1 MFEIENI
8 PHSTSTGSESE
19 KSVSAQQIISE
30 LAGKIAGKPAIEGTT
45 AMTPIA
51 MTQEIS
57 TEVLLEKYAE
67 PGETSIE
74 DVRRRVARGLAQAEK
89 PEQRAKWEEAFFL
102 AQENGFI
109 PAGRINSAAG
119 LKNQATLINC
129 FVQPV
134 GDSISGISDGKPGIY
149 DALQQAAETMRRG
162 GGVGYDF
169 SAIRPEGA
177 QVKGTNSRASGPIS
191 YMRVFDRSCETVES
205 AGARRG
211 AQMGVLRCD
220 HPDIEKFI
228 HAKDQ
233 GDLRNFNISVGVTDA
248 LMQAV
253 ENNTSFELVHSAEPA
268 VGLKEQGAARRADGK
283 WVYRKV
289 QAADLWKQIIESTY
303 DHAEP
308 GVLFIDLMNRDNNLS
323 YCEAIEAT
331 NPCVTADTWVMTDR
345 GARQVHNL
353 IGTTFSAV
361 VDGKSYPTES
371 QGFFHTGTKPVLRLK
386 TVEGHSLRLTA
397 DHRVLRVSRMTRHI
411 RETEWV
417 KAGELRTKDQI
428 VLHDHR
434 AMQAWSG
441 AHNEDE
447 GYLIGLLIG
456 DGTLKNDKAVLSVWD
471 TVALKVVNAREIYLG
486 DKVTSAGVAGV
497 MYAAEQAAR
506 SLPHRADFN
515 GWQKPV
521 AGRGEYRLAT
531 GALRTLALELGLT
544 PGSKRFTAAMETGS
558 SNFYRGVLRGMFDA
572 DGSVQGSQEK
582 GISVRLTQIDLGNL
596 EAVQRMLQRLGII
609 STIYQNRRPGGMKI
623 LPDGKGGAR
632 EYPCQALHELI
643 ISGENIGRYAELI
656 GFADCDKMDKLNG
669 LLSNYL
675 RKPNGHGEYA
685 AHDNETRDA
694 RSLSPNSLPQAGER
708 DAVSLREFNVD
719 AERFVATVLSL
730 EDDGVEDVYDV
741 TVADVHA
748 FDANGLYVHNC
759 AEQPLPPYGCCCLGS
774 INLTRMVKN
783 PFTLHAGF
791 DYEPF
796 KQLVRVAV
804 RMLDN
809 VLDVTAWPLPEQQ
822 LEAHNKRR
830 VGLGYT
836 GLGDTLVMLGLRYD
850 TDEARAFAKDITRIM
865 RDESYLASVDLAV
878 ERGAFPLLDAEQ
890 YLAAPRFASRLPDEI
905 KDKIRKHGLRN
916 SHLLSIAPTG
926 TISLAFADNASNGIE
941 PAFSWFYTRKKRM
954 AEGGTK
960 DYAVEDH
967 AWRLYKQMGGDMN
980 KLPPAFVTA
989 LEISALDH
997 MKMVAAVAPFID
1009 TSISKTVNVPADYP
1023 YEDFKG
1029 LYTAAWKAGLKGL
1042 ATYRPN
1048 NVLGSVLSVTPE
1060 IKQAKSEIA
1069 ETEQPQ
1075 DFIFD
1080 QDRRIVLEATPKPA
1094 LASLRWP
1101 GRPELPNGSEGWV
1114 SQVVKHPLGS
1124 FVVFISHTTNGHNH
1138 PFEVWVNGSE
1148 QPRGLGA
1155 LAKSLSMDMRTSDPV
1170 WVRMKL
1176 EMLMKTAG
1184 DDAFDMP
1191 MPPDGQMTRM
1201 PSLVAAFA
1209 HLLKYRIE
1217 ELGALEASA
1226 DATTP
1231 MMDALFAKKEPK
1243 TGTDGTMS
1251 WTVDISNVGSG
1262 DDFVLGL
1269 KELVLPDGQRRP
1281 YSMWLS
1287 GVYPRALDGLC
1298 KVLSLDMRVIDPAW
1312 IGMKLRKLLNFGE
1325 PLGDFM
1331 ARVPGG
1337 IKMESYPS
1345 TVSYVAKLIIHRYA
1359 MLGILDE
1366 NGYPIQHM
1374 GVMEVPKKKSKA
1386 AGPKTLAGK
1395 VCKECHN
1402 ATLIK
1407 KDGCEFCTSCGA
1419 IGACG

>member
-1 MFEIENI
+1 MSDVESVL
-8 PHSTSTGSESE
+8 PSTSTHSNS
-19 KSVSAQQIISE
+19 KSGASSSTILDKQQMEHDTQRADQFDPEIVSKSPISGQQFLAE
-30 LAGKIAGKPAIEGTT
+30 LSSKLANKPANGGIT
-45 AMTPIA
+45 A

-67 PGETSIE
+67 SGEHSVE
-74 DVRRRVARGLAQAEK
+74 DVRRRVARGLALAEK
-89 PEQRAKWEEAFFL
+89 PEQRAQWEETFFE
-102 AQENGFI
+102 AQQDGFV

-119 LKNQATLINC
+119 LKSQATLINC

-134 GDSISGISDGKPGIY
+134 GDAISGISDGKPGIY

-169 SAIRPEGA
+169 SAIRPVGA
-177 QVKGTNSRASGPIS
+177 HVKGTNSRASGPIS

-220 HPDIEKFI
+220 HPDIERFI
-228 HAKDQ
+228 HAKDT
-233 GDLRNFNISVGVTDA
+233 GDLKNFNISVGVTDD
-248 LMQAV
+248 LMHAV
-253 ENNTSFELVHSAEPA
+253 EKNTDFELIHISEPTDT
-268 VGLKEQGAARRADGK
+268 VKEQGATQRADGK
-283 WVYRKV
+283 WIYRKV
-289 QAADLWKQIIESTY
+289 RATDLWKQIMESTY

-323 YCEAIEAT
+323 YCEVIEAT
-331 NPCVTADTWVMTDR
+331 NP
-345 GARQVHNL
+345 
-353 IGTTFSAV
+353 
-361 VDGKSYPTES
+361 
-371 QGFFHTGTKPVLRLK
+371 
-386 TVEGHSLRLTA
+386 
-397 DHRVLRVSRMTRHI
+397 
-411 RETEWV
+411 
-417 KAGELRTKDQI
+417 
-428 VLHDHR
+428 
-434 AMQAWSG
+434 
-441 AHNEDE
+441 
-447 GYLIGLLIG
+447 
-456 DGTLKNDKAVLSVWD
+456 
-471 TVALKVVNAREIYLG
+471 
-486 DKVTSAGVAGV
+486 
-497 MYAAEQAAR
+497 
-506 SLPHRADFN
+506 
-515 GWQKPV
+515 
-521 AGRGEYRLAT
+521 
-531 GALRTLALELGLT
+531 
-544 PGSKRFTAAMETGS
+544 
-558 SNFYRGVLRGMFDA
+558 
-572 DGSVQGSQEK
+572 
-582 GISVRLTQIDLGNL
+582 
-596 EAVQRMLQRLGII
+596 
-609 STIYQNRRPGGMKI
+609 
-623 LPDGKGGAR
+623 
-632 EYPCQALHELI
+632 
-643 ISGENIGRYAELI
+643 
-656 GFADCDKMDKLNG
+656 
-669 LLSNYL
+669 
-675 RKPNGHGEYA
+675 
-685 AHDNETRDA
+685 
-694 RSLSPNSLPQAGER
+694 
-708 DAVSLREFNVD
+708 
-719 AERFVATVLSL
+719 
-730 EDDGVEDVYDV
+730 
-741 TVADVHA
+741 
-748 FDANGLYVHNC
+748 C

-774 INLTRMVKN
+774 IDLTRMVKN
-783 PFTLHAGF
+783 PFSNHAGF

-796 KQLVRVAV
+796 KKLVRTAV

-822 LEAHNKRR
+822 QEAQNKRR
-830 VGLGYT
+830 IGLGYT
-836 GLGDTLVMLGLRYD
+836 GLGDALVMLGLRYD
-850 TDEARAFAKDITRIM
+850 TDKARSFAADITRIM
-865 RDESYLASVDLAV
+865 RDESYLASIDLAQ
-878 ERGAFPLLDAEQ
+878 ERGAFPLLDADQ

-905 KDKIRKHGLRN
+905 KGKILKYGLRN

-954 AEGGTK
+954 MDGSKK

-967 AWRLYKQMGGDMN
+967 AWRTYKHMGGDMS
-980 KLPPAFVTA
+980 KLPPEFVTA
-989 LEISALDH
+989 LDISAIDH

-1023 YEDFKG
+1023 YKDFEH
-1029 LYTAAWKAGLKGL
+1029 LYTEAWKAGLKGL

-1048 NVLGSVLSVTPE
+1048 SVLGSVLSVTTE
-1060 IKQAKSEIA
+1060 STGKSKEA
-1069 ETEQPQ
+1069 QPQ
-1075 DFIFD
+1075 DLVFD
-1080 QDRRIVLEATPKPA
+1080 QDRRITLDATPKPA

-1101 GRPELPNGSEGWV
+1101 GRPELTNGSSGWV

-1124 FVVFISHTTNGHNH
+1124 FVTFVSHTTNGSNH

-1155 LAKSLSMDMRTSDPV
+1155 LAKSLSMDMRTRDQV

-1176 EMLMKTAG
+1176 EMLMKTTG

-1191 MPPDGQMTRM
+1191 MPPDGKITRM

-1217 ELGALEASA
+1217 ELGALEVSD

-1243 TGTDGTMS
+1243 TGTSGTMS

-1269 KELVLPDGQRRP
+1269 KELALPDGQHRP

-1331 ARVPGG
+1331 ARVPGS

-1345 TVSYVAKLIIHRYA
+1345 TVSYVAKLILHRYA

-1366 NGYPIQHM
+1366 HGYPVQNM
-1374 GVMEVPKKKSKA
+1374 GLMEIPRKKSKT
-1386 AGPKTLAGK
+1386 AGVRTLAGK

>member
-1 MFEIENI
+1 
-8 PHSTSTGSESE
+8 
-19 KSVSAQQIISE
+19 
-30 LAGKIAGKPAIEGTT
+30 
-45 AMTPIA
+45 

-57 TEVLLEKYAE
+57 KEVLLEKYAE
-67 PGETSIE
+67 ANETSVQ

-89 PEQRAKWEEAFFL
+89 PEHQKQWEEAFFN
-102 AQENGFI
+102 AQENGFV

-119 LKNQATLINC
+119 LKIQATLINC

-134 GDSISGISDGKPGIY
+134 GDAISGTHDGKPGIY

-169 SAIRPEGA
+169 SSIRPEGA
-177 QVKGTNSRASGPIS
+177 LVKGTNSRASGPIS

-228 HAKDQ
+228 SAKDK
-233 GDLRNFNISVGVTDA
+233 GDLRNFNISVGVTDT

-253 ENNTSFELVHSAEPA
+253 EDEQEFELVHAAEPSA
-268 VGLKEQGAARRADGK
+268 ALKTQGASQRADGK

-289 QAADLWKQIIESTY
+289 QATDLWKQIIASTY

-323 YCEAIEAT
+323 YCEVIEAT
-331 NPCVTADTWVMTDR
+331 NP
-345 GARQVHNL
+345 
-353 IGTTFSAV
+353 
-361 VDGKSYPTES
+361 
-371 QGFFHTGTKPVLRLK
+371 
-386 TVEGHSLRLTA
+386 
-397 DHRVLRVSRMTRHI
+397 
-411 RETEWV
+411 
-417 KAGELRTKDQI
+417 
-428 VLHDHR
+428 
-434 AMQAWSG
+434 
-441 AHNEDE
+441 
-447 GYLIGLLIG
+447 
-456 DGTLKNDKAVLSVWD
+456 
-471 TVALKVVNAREIYLG
+471 
-486 DKVTSAGVAGV
+486 
-497 MYAAEQAAR
+497 
-506 SLPHRADFN
+506 
-515 GWQKPV
+515 
-521 AGRGEYRLAT
+521 
-531 GALRTLALELGLT
+531 
-544 PGSKRFTAAMETGS
+544 
-558 SNFYRGVLRGMFDA
+558 
-572 DGSVQGSQEK
+572 
-582 GISVRLTQIDLGNL
+582 
-596 EAVQRMLQRLGII
+596 
-609 STIYQNRRPGGMKI
+609 
-623 LPDGKGGAR
+623 
-632 EYPCQALHELI
+632 
-643 ISGENIGRYAELI
+643 
-656 GFADCDKMDKLNG
+656 
-669 LLSNYL
+669 
-675 RKPNGHGEYA
+675 
-685 AHDNETRDA
+685 
-694 RSLSPNSLPQAGER
+694 
-708 DAVSLREFNVD
+708 
-719 AERFVATVLSL
+719 
-730 EDDGVEDVYDV
+730 
-741 TVADVHA
+741 
-748 FDANGLYVHNC
+748 C

-774 INLTRMVKN
+774 INLACMVKN
-783 PFTLHAGF
+783 PFSVHAGF

-822 LEAHNKRR
+822 QEAQNKRR
-830 VGLGYT
+830 IGLGFT
-836 GLGDTLVMLGLRYD
+836 GLGDALVMLGLRYD
-850 TDEARAFAKDITRIM
+850 TDLARNFAADITRIM
-865 RDESYLASVDLAV
+865 RDEAYQASIELAV
-878 ERGAFPLLDAEQ
+878 ERGAFPLLDANQ
-890 YLAAPRFASRLPDEI
+890 YLAEPHFASRLPDEL
-905 KDKIRKHGLRN
+905 KNKIRQHGIRN

-954 AEGGTK
+954 MDGSSK
-960 DYAVEDH
+960 DYQVEDH
-967 AWRLYKQMGGDMN
+967 AWRMYKKMGGDTTQ
-980 KLPPAFVTA
+980 LPPAFVSA
-989 LEISALDH
+989 LEISAIDH

-1023 YEDFKG
+1023 YEDFQH
-1029 LYTAAWKAGLKGL
+1029 LYTEAWKAGLKGL

-1048 NVLGSVLSVTPE
+1048 SVLGSVLSVTPE
-1060 IKQAKSEIA
+1060 PKS
-1069 ETEQPQ
+1069 EQPQ
-1075 DFIFD
+1075 DFVFD
-1080 QDRRIVLEATPKPA
+1080 QDRRLVLEAAPTPA

-1101 GRPELPNGSEGWV
+1101 GRPSLQAGSEGWV

-1124 FVVFISHTTNGHNH
+1124 FVTFVSHTTRLPQSDLSSQAGEKTNENH

-1155 LAKSLSMDMRTSDPV
+1155 LAKSLSMDMRTRDPV

-1184 DDAFDMP
+1184 DDVFEMP
-1191 MPPDGQMTRM
+1191 MPPNGEIMRM

-1209 HLLKYRIE
+1209 HLLKFRIE
-1217 ELGALEASA
+1217 QLGALEVN
-1226 DATTP
+1226 DNVTTP
-1231 MMDALFAKKEPK
+1231 MMDALFARKEPK

-1251 WTVDISNVGSG
+1251 WTVDISNAGSG

-1269 KELVLPDGQRRP
+1269 KELVLPDSQRRP

-1337 IKMESYPS
+1337 AKMESYPS

-1366 NGYPIQHM
+1366 HGYPVQQM
-1374 GVMEVPKKKSKA
+1374 GVLEIPDGQIKPTGIK
-1386 AGPKTLAGK
+1386 PLTGK
-1395 VCKECHN
+1395 VCKECGN

>member
-1 MFEIENI
+1 
-8 PHSTSTGSESE
+8 
-19 KSVSAQQIISE
+19 
-30 LAGKIAGKPAIEGTT
+30 
-45 AMTPIA
+45 

-67 PGETSIE
+67 ADEKTVQ

-89 PEQRAKWEEAFFL
+89 TEQREHWEETFFL
-102 AQENGFI
+102 AQENGFV

-119 LKNQATLINC
+119 LTIQATLINC

-134 GDSISGISDGKPGIY
+134 GDAISGTSDGRPGIY

-169 SAIRPEGA
+169 SSIRPEGA
-177 QVKGTNSRASGPIS
+177 HVKGTNSRASGPIS

-228 HAKDQ
+228 SAKDK
-233 GDLRNFNISVGVTDA
+233 GDLRNFNISVGVTDV

-253 ENNTSFELVHSAEPA
+253 ENDQEFELLHAAEPSA
-268 VGLKEQGAARRADGK
+268 TLKEQGASRRADGK
-283 WVYRKV
+283 WIYRKV
-289 QAADLWKQIIESTY
+289 RAADLWKQIIASTY

-323 YCEAIEAT
+323 YCEVIEAT
-331 NPCVTADTWVMTDR
+331 NP
-345 GARQVHNL
+345 
-353 IGTTFSAV
+353 
-361 VDGKSYPTES
+361 
-371 QGFFHTGTKPVLRLK
+371 
-386 TVEGHSLRLTA
+386 
-397 DHRVLRVSRMTRHI
+397 
-411 RETEWV
+411 
-417 KAGELRTKDQI
+417 
-428 VLHDHR
+428 
-434 AMQAWSG
+434 
-441 AHNEDE
+441 
-447 GYLIGLLIG
+447 
-456 DGTLKNDKAVLSVWD
+456 
-471 TVALKVVNAREIYLG
+471 
-486 DKVTSAGVAGV
+486 
-497 MYAAEQAAR
+497 
-506 SLPHRADFN
+506 
-515 GWQKPV
+515 
-521 AGRGEYRLAT
+521 
-531 GALRTLALELGLT
+531 
-544 PGSKRFTAAMETGS
+544 
-558 SNFYRGVLRGMFDA
+558 
-572 DGSVQGSQEK
+572 
-582 GISVRLTQIDLGNL
+582 
-596 EAVQRMLQRLGII
+596 
-609 STIYQNRRPGGMKI
+609 
-623 LPDGKGGAR
+623 
-632 EYPCQALHELI
+632 
-643 ISGENIGRYAELI
+643 
-656 GFADCDKMDKLNG
+656 
-669 LLSNYL
+669 
-675 RKPNGHGEYA
+675 
-685 AHDNETRDA
+685 
-694 RSLSPNSLPQAGER
+694 
-708 DAVSLREFNVD
+708 
-719 AERFVATVLSL
+719 
-730 EDDGVEDVYDV
+730 
-741 TVADVHA
+741 
-748 FDANGLYVHNC
+748 C

-774 INLTRMVKN
+774 IDLTRMVKN
-783 PFTLHAGF
+783 PFSAHAGF

-796 KQLVRVAV
+796 KHLVRVAV

-822 LEAHNKRR
+822 QEARNKRR
-830 VGLGYT
+830 IGLGFT
-836 GLGDTLVMLGLRYD
+836 GLGDALVMLGLRYE
-850 TDEARAFAKDITRIM
+850 TDQARTFAADITRIM
-865 RDESYLASVDLAV
+865 RDEAYLASVDLSI
-878 ERGAFPLLDAEQ
+878 ERGAFPLLDTDQ
-890 YLAAPRFASRLPDEI
+890 YLAEPRFASRLPDEL
-905 KDKIRKHGLRN
+905 KNKIRQHGIRN

-954 AEGGTK
+954 PDGSTK
-960 DYAVEDH
+960 DYSVEDH
-967 AWRLYKQMGGDMN
+967 AWRLFKESGGDVN
-980 KLPPAFVTA
+980 NLPPAFVSA
-989 LEISALDH
+989 LEISAIDH

-1023 YEDFKG
+1023 YEDFKH
-1029 LYTAAWKAGLKGL
+1029 LYTEAWKAGLKGL

-1048 NVLGSVLSVTPE
+1048 SVLGSVLSVTPE
-1060 IKQAKSEIA
+1060 PKS
-1069 ETEQPQ
+1069 EQPQ
-1075 DFIFD
+1075 DFVFD
-1080 QDRRIVLEATPKPA
+1080 QDRRIVLEAAPTPA

-1101 GRPELPNGSEGWV
+1101 GRPALAAGSEGWV

-1124 FVVFISHTTNGHNH
+1124 FVAFVSHTANGRNH

-1155 LAKSLSMDMRTSDPV
+1155 LAKSLSMDMRTRDPV

-1184 DDAFDMP
+1184 DDTFDMP
-1191 MPPDGQMTRM
+1191 MPPNGEVMRM

-1209 HLLKYRIE
+1209 YLLKYRIE
-1217 ELGALEASA
+1217 QLGALEIS
-1226 DATTP
+1226 DGVTTP
-1231 MMDALFAKKEPK
+1231 MMDALFARKEPK

-1251 WTVDISNVGSG
+1251 WTVDISNAGSG

-1337 IKMESYPS
+1337 AKMESYPS

-1366 NGYPIQHM
+1366 HGYPVQQM
-1374 GVMEVPKKKSKA
+1374 GVLEIPEGQIKPTGIK
-1386 AGPKTLAGK
+1386 PLIGK
-1395 VCKECHN
+1395 VCKECGN
-1402 ATLIK
+1402 ATLIR

-1419 IGACG
+1419 VGACG

>member
-1 MFEIENI
+1 
-8 PHSTSTGSESE
+8 
-19 KSVSAQQIISE
+19 
-30 LAGKIAGKPAIEGTT
+30 
-45 AMTPIA
+45 

-67 PGETSIE
+67 ADEKSVQ

-89 PEQRAKWEEAFFL
+89 PEQRAKWEQAFFE
-102 AQENGFI
+102 AQENGFV

-119 LKNQATLINC
+119 LKIQATLINC

-134 GDSISGISDGKPGIY
+134 GDAISGTNDGKPGIY

-169 SAIRPEGA
+169 SSIRPEGA
-177 QVKGTNSRASGPIS
+177 HVKGTNSRASGPIS

-228 HAKDQ
+228 SAKDQ

-253 ENNTSFELVHSAEPA
+253 ENDLDFELVHMAEPSVA
-268 VGLKEQGAARRADGK
+268 IKEAGATRRDDGK

-289 QAADLWKQIIESTY
+289 RAADLWKQIIASTY

-323 YCEAIEAT
+323 YCEIIEAT
-331 NPCVTADTWVMTDR
+331 NP
-345 GARQVHNL
+345 
-353 IGTTFSAV
+353 
-361 VDGKSYPTES
+361 
-371 QGFFHTGTKPVLRLK
+371 
-386 TVEGHSLRLTA
+386 
-397 DHRVLRVSRMTRHI
+397 
-411 RETEWV
+411 
-417 KAGELRTKDQI
+417 
-428 VLHDHR
+428 
-434 AMQAWSG
+434 
-441 AHNEDE
+441 
-447 GYLIGLLIG
+447 
-456 DGTLKNDKAVLSVWD
+456 
-471 TVALKVVNAREIYLG
+471 
-486 DKVTSAGVAGV
+486 
-497 MYAAEQAAR
+497 
-506 SLPHRADFN
+506 
-515 GWQKPV
+515 
-521 AGRGEYRLAT
+521 
-531 GALRTLALELGLT
+531 
-544 PGSKRFTAAMETGS
+544 
-558 SNFYRGVLRGMFDA
+558 
-572 DGSVQGSQEK
+572 
-582 GISVRLTQIDLGNL
+582 
-596 EAVQRMLQRLGII
+596 
-609 STIYQNRRPGGMKI
+609 
-623 LPDGKGGAR
+623 
-632 EYPCQALHELI
+632 
-643 ISGENIGRYAELI
+643 
-656 GFADCDKMDKLNG
+656 
-669 LLSNYL
+669 
-675 RKPNGHGEYA
+675 
-685 AHDNETRDA
+685 
-694 RSLSPNSLPQAGER
+694 
-708 DAVSLREFNVD
+708 
-719 AERFVATVLSL
+719 
-730 EDDGVEDVYDV
+730 
-741 TVADVHA
+741 
-748 FDANGLYVHNC
+748 C

-774 INLTRMVKN
+774 IDLTRMVKN
-783 PFTLHAGF
+783 PFSKHAGF

-796 KQLVRVAV
+796 KQIVRVAV

-822 LEAHNKRR
+822 KEAQNKRR
-830 VGLGYT
+830 VGLGFT
-836 GLGDTLVMLGLRYD
+836 GLGDALVMLGLRYD
-850 TDEARAFAKDITRIM
+850 TDEARAFAADISRIM
-865 RDESYLASVDLAV
+865 RDESYLASVDLAI
-878 ERGAFPLLDAEQ
+878 ERGAFPLLDADK

-905 KDKIRKHGLRN
+905 KNKIRKHGIRN

-954 AEGGTK
+954 MDGSTK
-960 DYAVEDH
+960 DYPVEDH
-967 AWRLYKQMGGDMN
+967 AWRVFKQQGGDVA

-989 LEISALDH
+989 LEISAIDH

-1023 YEDFKG
+1023 YEDFKD
-1029 LYTAAWKAGLKGL
+1029 LYTEAWKAGLKGL

-1048 NVLGSVLSVTPE
+1048 SVLGSVLSVTPE
-1060 IKQAKSEIA
+1060 KKED
-1069 ETEQPQ
+1069 QPQ
-1075 DFIFD
+1075 DFVFD
-1080 QDRRIVLEATPKPA
+1080 QDRRIVLDAAPNPA

-1101 GRPELPNGSEGWV
+1101 GRPNLTAGSEGWV

-1124 FVVFISHTTNGHNH
+1124 FVTFVSHTTNGHNH

-1191 MPPDGQMTRM
+1191 MPPDGEVKRM

-1217 ELGALEASA
+1217 ALGALEVTEGV
-1226 DATTP
+1226 TTP

-1251 WTVDISNVGSG
+1251 WTVDISNAGTG

-1269 KELVLPDGQRRP
+1269 KELMLPDGQRRP

-1331 ARVPGG
+1331 ARVPGSD
-1337 IKMESYPS
+1337 KMESYPS

-1366 NGYPIQHM
+1366 HGYPVRQM
-1374 GVMEVPKKKSKA
+1374 GVLEIPEGQIKPTGIKSIV
-1386 AGPKTLAGK
+1386 GK
-1395 VCKECHN
+1395 VCKECGN

>member
-1 MFEIENI
+1 
-8 PHSTSTGSESE
+8 
-19 KSVSAQQIISE
+19 
-30 LAGKIAGKPAIEGTT
+30 
-45 AMTPIA
+45 
-51 MTQEIS
+51 MTQAIS

-67 PGETSIE
+67 ADEKSIQ

-89 PEQRAKWEEAFFL
+89 PAQRAHWEEVFFL

-169 SAIRPEGA
+169 SSIRPEGA

-233 GDLRNFNISVGVTDA
+233 GDLRNFNISVGVTDT
-248 LMQAV
+248 LMQAL
-253 ENNTSFELVHSAEPA
+253 EKNQPFDLVHSAEPSVA
-268 VGLKEQGAARRADGK
+268 LKEGGAVQRADGK
-283 WVYRKV
+283 WVYRTV
-289 QAADLWKQIIESTY
+289 QAADLWKQIMESTY

-323 YCEAIEAT
+323 YCEDIEAT
-331 NPCVTADTWVMTDR
+331 NP
-345 GARQVHNL
+345 
-353 IGTTFSAV
+353 
-361 VDGKSYPTES
+361 
-371 QGFFHTGTKPVLRLK
+371 
-386 TVEGHSLRLTA
+386 
-397 DHRVLRVSRMTRHI
+397 
-411 RETEWV
+411 
-417 KAGELRTKDQI
+417 
-428 VLHDHR
+428 
-434 AMQAWSG
+434 
-441 AHNEDE
+441 
-447 GYLIGLLIG
+447 
-456 DGTLKNDKAVLSVWD
+456 
-471 TVALKVVNAREIYLG
+471 
-486 DKVTSAGVAGV
+486 
-497 MYAAEQAAR
+497 
-506 SLPHRADFN
+506 
-515 GWQKPV
+515 
-521 AGRGEYRLAT
+521 
-531 GALRTLALELGLT
+531 
-544 PGSKRFTAAMETGS
+544 
-558 SNFYRGVLRGMFDA
+558 
-572 DGSVQGSQEK
+572 
-582 GISVRLTQIDLGNL
+582 
-596 EAVQRMLQRLGII
+596 
-609 STIYQNRRPGGMKI
+609 
-623 LPDGKGGAR
+623 
-632 EYPCQALHELI
+632 
-643 ISGENIGRYAELI
+643 
-656 GFADCDKMDKLNG
+656 
-669 LLSNYL
+669 
-675 RKPNGHGEYA
+675 
-685 AHDNETRDA
+685 
-694 RSLSPNSLPQAGER
+694 
-708 DAVSLREFNVD
+708 
-719 AERFVATVLSL
+719 
-730 EDDGVEDVYDV
+730 
-741 TVADVHA
+741 
-748 FDANGLYVHNC
+748 C

-774 INLTRMVKN
+774 INLTRMVEKE
-783 PFTLHAGF
+783 FTDQATF
-791 DYEPF
+791 NFANF
-796 KQLVRVAV
+796 KKLVQVAV

-830 VGLGYT
+830 IGLGFT

-850 TDEARAFAKDITRIM
+850 TEQARTFAAEISRVM
-865 RDESYLASVDLAV
+865 RDESYLASVDLAI

-890 YLAAPRFASRLPDEI
+890 YLAAPRFASRLPDAI
-905 KDKIRKHGLRN
+905 KNKIRKHGIRN

-941 PAFSWFYTRKKRM
+941 PPYSWFYTRKKRM
-954 AEGGTK
+954 ADGTTK
-960 DYAVEDH
+960 EYSVEDH
-967 AWRLYKQMGGDMN
+967 AWRLFKKMGGDMK
-980 KLPPAFVTA
+980 KLPPYFVTA
-989 LEISALDH
+989 LEISAIDH
-997 MKMVAAVAPFID
+997 MKMVAAVAPYVD

-1023 YEDFKG
+1023 YADFEH
-1029 LYTAAWKAGLKGL
+1029 LYTEAWKAGLKGL

-1048 NVLGSVLSVTPE
+1048 NVLGSVLSITPA
-1060 IKQAKSEIA
+1060 IHPAKA
-1069 ETEQPQ
+1069 EEQPQ

-1080 QDRRIVLEATPKPA
+1080 QDRRIVLEAAPTPA

-1101 GRPELPNGSEGWV
+1101 GRPQLPNGSEGWV

-1124 FVVFISHTTNGHNH
+1124 FVVFISHTSDGFAKNNFSKNNLSKNNLSKNTGNH
-1138 PFEVWVNGSE
+1138 AFEVWVNGAE

-1155 LAKSLSMDMRTSDPV
+1155 LAKSLSMDMRTRDPV

-1191 MPPDGQMTRM
+1191 MPPDGEVKRM
-1201 PSLVAAFA
+1201 SSLVAAFA

-1217 ELGALEASA
+1217 ELGALEVNV

-1251 WTVDISNVGSG
+1251 WTVDISNAGSG

-1281 YSMWLS
+1281 YSMWLA

-1312 IGMKLRKLLNFGE
+1312 IGMKLRKLLNFSE

-1366 NGYPIQHM
+1366 HGYPVQQM
-1374 GVMEVPKKKSKA
+1374 GVLEIPKRKSKT
-1386 AGPKTLAGK
+1386 AGVKTLAGK
-1395 VCKECHN
+1395 ICKECGN

>member
-1 MFEIENI
+1 
-8 PHSTSTGSESE
+8 
-19 KSVSAQQIISE
+19 
-30 LAGKIAGKPAIEGTT
+30 
-45 AMTPIA
+45 

-67 PGETSIE
+67 AGETSVQ
-74 DVRRRVARGLAQAEK
+74 DVRHRVARGLALAEK
-89 PEQRAKWEEAFFL
+89 PEQRAHWEEAFSL
-102 AQENGFI
+102 AQENGFV

-119 LKNQATLINC
+119 LSIQATLINC

-134 GDSISGISDGKPGIY
+134 GDAISGVTDGKPGIY

-169 SAIRPEGA
+169 SSIRPEGA
-177 QVKGTNSRASGPIS
+177 HVKGTNSRASGPIS

-228 HAKDQ
+228 SAKDK

-253 ENNTSFELVHSAEPA
+253 ENDQEFELAHAAKPAEA
-268 VGLKEQGAARRADGK
+268 LMDAGATQRADGK
-283 WVYRKV
+283 WVYRRV
-289 QAADLWKQIIESTY
+289 RATDLWRQIIESTY

-323 YCEAIEAT
+323 YCEVIEAT
-331 NPCVTADTWVMTDR
+331 NPCVTADTWVMTEH
-345 GARQVHNL
+345 GARQVQEL
-353 IGTTFSAV
+353 IGKPFAALI
-361 VDGKSYPTES
+361 DGKSYPTES
-371 QGFFHTGTKPVLRLK
+371 QGFFFTGTKPVLHLK
-386 TVEGHSLRLTA
+386 TLEGHALRLTS
-397 DHRVLRVSRMTRHI
+397 DHQVLRISRMTRHI

-417 KAGELRTKDQI
+417 KAGELQSGDQI
-428 VLHDHR
+428 VLHNHRDH
-434 AMQAWSG
+434 QAWGG
-441 AHNEDE
+441 AHTEEE

-471 TVALKVVNAREIYLG
+471 SAALKIANGG
-486 DKVTSAGVAGV
+486 DMLPSAGIASV
-497 MYAAEQAAR
+497 MFAAEQAAR
-506 SLPHRADFN
+506 TLPHRNDFK
-515 GWQKPV
+515 GWQKPI

-544 PGSKRFTAAMETGS
+544 PGKKRFTAAMETS
-558 SNFYRGVLRGMFDA
+558 SSDFYRGVLRGMFDA

-596 EAVQRMLQRLGII
+596 ESAQRMLQRLGII
-609 STIYQNRRPGGMKI
+609 ATLYQNRRPEGMKT
-623 LPDGKGGAR
+623 LPDGKGGIK
-632 EYPCQALHELI
+632 EYTCQALHELL

-656 GFADCDKMDKLNG
+656 GFADSNKMDRLND
-669 LLSNYL
+669 LLANYQ
-675 RKPNGHGEYA
+675 RKPN
-685 AHDNETRDA
+685 
-694 RSLSPNSLPQAGER
+694 
-708 DAVSLREFNVD
+708 
-719 AERFVATVLSL
+719 AERFVATIQSL
-730 EDDGVEDVYDV
+730 EEDGVEDVYDV
-741 TVADVHA
+741 TVSEVHA

-783 PFTLHAGF
+783 PFSVHAGF

-796 KQLVRVAV
+796 KQLIKIAV

-822 LEAHNKRR
+822 LEAQNKRR
-830 VGLGYT
+830 IGLGYT
-836 GLGDTLVMLGLRYD
+836 GLGDALVMLGLRYD
-850 TDEARAFAKDITRIM
+850 TDKARAFAADITRIM
-865 RDESYLASVDLAV
+865 RDEAYAASIELAK

-890 YLAAPRFASRLPDEI
+890 YLAEPRFASRLPDEM
-905 KDKIRKHGLRN
+905 KNNIRQYGIRN

-954 AEGGTK
+954 MDGTSK
-960 DYAVEDH
+960 DYSVEDH
-967 AWRLYKQMGGDMN
+967 AWRLYKKQGGDMDH
-980 KLPPAFVTA
+980 LPEGFVTA

-997 MKMVAAVAPFID
+997 MKMVAAVAPYID

-1023 YEDFKG
+1023 FEDFRH
-1029 LYTAAWKAGLKGL
+1029 LYTEAWKAGLKGL

-1048 NVLGSVLSVTPE
+1048 SVLGSVLSVTPE
-1060 IKQAKSEIA
+1060 PKKD
-1069 ETEQPQ
+1069 EQPQ
-1075 DFIFD
+1075 DFVFD

-1094 LASLRWP
+1094 LSSLRWP
-1101 GRPELPNGSEGWV
+1101 GRPDLPAGSEGWT
-1114 SQVVKHPLGS
+1114 SPVVKHPLGS
-1124 FVVFISHTTNGHNH
+1124 FVAFVSHTRNGCNH

-1155 LAKSLSMDMRTSDPV
+1155 LAKSLSMDMRTRDPV

-1191 MPPDGQMTRM
+1191 MPPAGEMTRM

-1217 ELGALEASA
+1217 ALGALEVC
-1226 DATTP
+1226 DGVTTP
-1231 MMDALFAKKEPK
+1231 MMDALFARKEPK

-1251 WTVDISNVGSG
+1251 WTVDISNAGSG

-1298 KVLSLDMRVIDPAW
+1298 KLLSLDMRVIDPAW

-1331 ARVPGG
+1331 ARAPGSA
-1337 IKMESYPS
+1337 KMESYPS

-1359 MLGILDE
+1359 MLGVLDE
-1366 NGYPIQHM
+1366 HGFPVQQM
-1374 GVMEVPKKKSKA
+1374 GVLEIPEGQIKPTGIK
-1386 AGPKTLAGK
+1386 PLTGK
-1395 VCKECHN
+1395 VCKECGN